1 MQDAFT
7 GIGAFVPPPTRIDAR
22 QRVII
27 VGGIFIGMV
36 ITAMICSLVSH
47 DFHLNWWLM
56 APLGAS
62 AAQVFAVPG
71 SPMSQPWPIIG
82 GHLLAAL
89 SGLICL
95 HFFGQTSLAAAL
107 SVALAIM
114 LMLYLRALHPSG
126 GGTALFMVVSGT
138 ADWHFMLFP
147 VTINAV
153 LLVFVAIIY
162 HWLTDHKY
170 PQRQIF
176 ATPPQQLALHRF
188 DPSDLE
194 AALLGYNQA
203 LAISREEV
211 EQLIEQ
217 TEMQAYQRLAS
228 RLTCG
233 EIMITKLRTI
243 PPRTALGVAIANMQR
258 YDIKALPVIDASRK
272 VMGLLRLDDALKAD
286 PSLPAGQIMRPGF
299 ARVKADDPATELLHI
314 LAKGDGR
321 HVVVIDEDGR
331 LEGMVSKS
339 DLMRALF
346 HAS

>member
-7 GIGAFVPPPTRIDAR
+7 GIGAFAPPPTRIDAR

-36 ITAMICSLVSH
+36 ITAMVCSLVGH
-47 DFHLNWWLM
+47 DFHLNGWLM

-71 SPMSQPWPIIG
+71 SPMSQPWPVVG
-82 GHLLAAL
+82 GHLLSAL

-107 SVALAIM
+107 SVALAIL
-114 LMLYLRALHPSG
+114 LMLYLRALHASG

-138 ADWHFMLFP
+138 ADWRFILFP
-147 VTINAV
+147 VIINAL

-162 HWLTDHKY
+162 HWLTDQKY
-170 PQRQIF
+170 PQRQIIN
-176 ATPPQQLALHRF
+176 APSQQLALHRF

-194 AALLGYNQA
+194 AALLGYNKA
-203 LAISREEV
+203 LDISREEV
-211 EQLIEQ
+211 EQLMEQ
-217 TEMQAYQRLAS
+217 TEMQAYQRLAA

-233 EIMITKLRTI
+233 EIMVTRLRTI
-243 PPRTALGVAIANMQR
+243 PPRTALGVAVANMQR
-258 YDIKALPVIDASRK
+258 YDIKALPVIDNRRR
-272 VMGLLRLDDALKAD
+272 VMGLLRRDEAQAGD
-286 PSLPAGQIMRPGF
+286 PNLPAGQVMRQNF
-299 ARVKADDPATELLHI
+299 ARVKAYDPATELLPV
-314 LAKGDGR
+314 LAKGDRR
-321 HVVVIDEDGR
+321 HVIVIDDKDR
-331 LEGMVSKS
+331 LEGMISKS